1 MKQLACEV
9 STEGQT
15 EATSSNT
22 WDNELPTRHRRDTD
36 VTVDMSSVQH
46 LVPTT
51 EGRLSNNH
59 AEYFLTNTQW
69 RLFHDSEHVRTL
81 DV

>member
-1 MKQLACEV
+1 MMKQLSCEV

-22 WDNELPTRHRRDTD
+22 WDNDLPTRHRRDTD

-51 EGRLSNNH
+51 EGKLCEKHIFQLSHLNSI
-59 AEYFLTNTQW
+59 EKVK
-69 RLFHDSEHVRTL
+69 SS
-81 DV
+81 